1 MIGQIKAKVSI
12 FNLYRVFDESLMGE
26 LRDDGEKEIRNA

>member
-12 FNLYRVFDESLMGE
+12 FNLYRVFDECVMDD
-26 LRDDGEKEIRNA
+26 LRVDGEKAILNA